1 MVIMEKIFP
10 LSGRGKEIFYEVV
23 NNIRNVKWGST
34 KFNLSDSAIDDILE
48 NFFLETNKWYP
59 LGADEVNPML
69 RGLGRYLELKYRKEL
84 TPRHASA
91 IAAIMYHEGFIEHK
105 NKKPILLKK
114 VER

>member
-1 MVIMEKIFP
+1 MEKIFP
-10 LSGRGKEIFYEVV
+10 LSGRGKEIIYEVV
-23 NNIRNVKWGST
+23 NNIRNVKWGSA
-34 KFNLSDSAIDDILE
+34 KFKLSDSVIDDILE

-69 RGLGRYLELKYRKEL
+69 GGLGRYLELKYRKDL

-91 IAAIMYHEGFIEHK
+91 VASIMHHEGLIEHK
-105 NKKPILLKK
+105 NNNPILLKK